1 MPRTKVFISYSRKDK
16 SYLDEL
22 SVHFHFLKNQY
33 EIDFWSDREI
43 KSGTI
48 WREEIK
54 QALAT
59 TRVAILLVSPNF
71 LSSNF
76 INDEELPVLLAAARS
91 EGAKILPL
99 LVRPCLVKRHP
110 VLSQYQ
116 FVNTSA
122 NSVNKLLE
130 ADRDELYTLLAETT
144 LLEMQHPLPLV
155 KNNQISEKPVLD
167 DLRKMEMQLLNWI
180 VISALS
186 DEAKN
191 TADLDNLLPFYKRK
205 AIVATIEEL
214 KEKQIIV
221 RKKVENRICFHLS
234 EIGKSFLV
242 ENRSRIAFLGK
253 Q

>member
-1 MPRTKVFISYSRKDK
+1 MQRNKVFISYSRKDK

-48 WREEIK
+48 WREEIRE
-54 QALAT
+54 ALAT

-116 FVNTSA
+116 FVNTPV
-122 NSVNKLLE
+122 NSVNRLVE
-130 ADRDELYTLLAETT
+130 AERDELYTLLAETT
-144 LLEMQHPLPLV
+144 LAEMQKPLPTSK
-155 KNNQISEKPVLD
+155 KNPSTNQPLAE
-167 DLRKMEMQLLNWI
+167 DLHQMEMQLLNWI
-180 VISALS
+180 VMSVLH
-186 DEAKN
+186 DEARN
-191 TADLDNLLPFYKRK
+191 TGEIDKLLPFYKRK
-205 AIVATIEEL
+205 AIVAAIEHL
-214 KEKQIIV
+214 KEKQIVV
-221 RKKVENRICFHLS
+221 RKRVENRTGFHLS

-242 ENRSRIAFLGK
+242 ENQSRIAFLGK
-253 Q
+253 E